1 MICPHCAKSLLRRE
15 RTGRRCPA
23 CRREFAL
30 EPKESPAR
38 MHDLRMR
45 RLTEKL
51 SDEGNLRY
59 TPTQLWYAATRRDV
73 PSVDRGYHAALGWM
87 CGIIV
92 VGGFICVVS
101 GFVPVRPGIGAGLLL
116 LIVIP
121 LLLIFAKPWFRQRT
135 TVRIPVTR
143 REFRTGVFDRW
154 AQIYGGPPAGMVAE
168 DIPLPTVPTPRLAL
182 LCADRSVLA
191 CLAANNA
198 AELWEMALA
207 DRVDRLP
214 PEVPVLVLHDAGLP
228 GVGFGARARNALGA
242 RVVLL
247 GLSAKSA
254 LAARSAVRLRER
266 PDPAAPPVP
275 EWAAGSAAERDW
287 LAAGWWSPVGA
298 LSPAALLGVVARGVE
313 RVQEA
318 GDPDRQRA
326 REIGFL
332 TWPSS

>member
-45 RLTEKL
+45 RLAEKL
-51 SDEGNLRY
+51 SDGRGLRY

-73 PSVDRGYHAALGWM
+73 PSVDRDYHAALGWT
-87 CGIIV
+87 CGIIF
-92 VGGFICVVS
+92 VGAFVCLVTGL
-101 GFVPVRPGIGAGLLL
+101 VPVLPGIGTGVLL

-121 LLLIFAKPWFRQRT
+121 LLLTFAKPWFRRRT
-135 TVRIPVTR
+135 TVRIPVTP

-154 AQIYGGPPAGMVAE
+154 AQIYGGPPSGMVTE
-168 DIPLPTVPTPRLAL
+168 DIALPAVRQPRVAL

-198 AELWEMALA
+198 AEVWEMALS
-207 DRVDRLP
+207 DRMDRLP
-214 PEVPVLVLHDAGLP
+214 PEVPVLVLHDAGLS
-228 GVGFGARARNALGA
+228 GVRFAARAREFLGPRA
-242 RVVLL
+242 ILT
-247 GLSAKSA
+247 GLSAKST
-254 LAARSAVRLRER
+254 LAARSAVRLREL

-275 EWAAGSAAERDW
+275 EWAAGTAAERDW
-287 LAAGWWSPVGA
+287 LAGGWWSPVGA
-298 LSPAALLGVVARGVE
+298 LPPAALLGVVERGVE
-313 RVQEA
+313 RAQEA

-332 TWPSS
+332 TWPNS

>member
-45 RLTEKL
+45 RLAEKL

-73 PSVDRGYHAALGWM
+73 PSVDRGYHAALGWT

-92 VGGFICVVS
+92 VVGFICVVS
-101 GFVPVRPGIGAGLLL
+101 GFVPVLPGIGTGLLL
-116 LIVIP
+116 LVVVP
-121 LLLIFAKPWFRQRT
+121 LLLVLAKPWFRQRT
-135 TVRIPVTR
+135 TVRIPVTP

-154 AQIYGGPPAGMVAE
+154 TQIYGGPPSGMVAE
-168 DIPLPTVPTPRLAL
+168 DIPLPAVRQPRAAL

-191 CLAANNA
+191 CLAANKA
-198 AELWEMALA
+198 AEVWELALA

-214 PEVPVLVLHDAGLP
+214 PEVPVLVLHDAGLR
-228 GVGFGARARNALGA
+228 GVVFGARARDALGSRA
-242 RVVLL
+242 ILI

-254 LAARSAVRLRER
+254 LAARSAVRLREL

-287 LAAGWWSPVGA
+287 LADGWWSPVGA
-298 LSPAALLGVVARGVE
+298 LPPAALLGVVARGIE

-318 GDPDRQRA
+318 ADPDRQRA

>member
-45 RLTEKL
+45 RLAEKL
-51 SDEGNLRY
+51 SDGGDLRY

-73 PSVDRGYHAALGWM
+73 PSVDRGYHAALGWS

-101 GFVPVRPGIGAGLLL
+101 GAVPALPGIATGLLL
-116 LIVIP
+116 LIVVP
-121 LLLIFAKPWFRQRT
+121 LLLTLAKPWFRRRT
-135 TVRIPVTR
+135 TVRIPVEPHR
-143 REFRTGVFDRW
+143 FRTEVLDRW
-154 AQIYGGPPAGMVAE
+154 AHIYGGPPPGLVAE
-168 DIPLPTVPTPRLAL
+168 NIPLPAVPRPRLAL
-182 LCADRSVLA
+182 LCGDRSVLA

-198 AELWEMALA
+198 AEVWGMALA

-214 PEVPVLVLHDAGLP
+214 PQVPVLVLHDAGLP
-228 GVGFGARARNALGA
+228 GIGFGARARDALGSRA
-242 RVVLL
+242 VPI
-247 GLSAKSA
+247 GLSASSV
-254 LAARSAVRLRER
+254 LAARSAVRLREL

-287 LAAGWWSPVGA
+287 LAGGWWSPAAA
-298 LSPAALLGVVARGVE
+298 LPPAQLLGVVARGVE
-313 RVQEA
+313 RVPEA
-318 GDPDRQRA
+318 ADPDRQRA

-332 TWPSS
+332 TWPSG